1 MYVKQFNV
9 NGFKNLK
16 NISFQPDS
24 RYNIIIGDNAQG
36 KTNLIEAIYMATGC
50 KSFRGSKYNDCIE
63 VNSQKFTI
71 DMTFADSRRDQ
82 KLLYEA
88 IKSGYAIKKEVTLN
102 GVKSQPTTLFDTFK
116 CIYFTPFDI
125 ELIRSGPD
133 KRRTFVDMAAC
144 QINPTFLKHI
154 VRHEN
159 LMGHINSLLKKIM
172 RQKADFN
179 ELEPFFSQECKVGA
193 VLSFMRN
200 DYIKKL
206 NVACQDIYSK
216 ITDGKETLT
225 VEYDS
230 DAFFETDFEK
240 PFGEDMHQIYYMKM
254 KSSITSDIARG
265 YTNRGLNHDNVIIKI
280 NGMPAKEFGSQGQ
293 IKSATLAIK
302 LAQAEIYSRKIKE
315 PPVILLDDVMGE
327 LDEKR
332 QRLVYDLIQDK
343 QVFITTPNISSLL
356 SKIDAKV
363 YQMKDGRIYEL

>member
-1 MYVKQFNV
+1 MYIKSFNV

-16 NISFQPDS
+16 EVSFQPDS

-36 KTNLIEAIYMATGC
+36 KTNLIEAIYMSTGC
-50 KSFRGSKYNDCIE
+50 KSFRGSKFNDCIE

-82 KLLYEA
+82 KILYEA
-88 IKSGYAIKKEVTLN
+88 IKSGYNTKKEVIIN

-116 CIYFTPFDI
+116 CIYFTPLDI
-125 ELIRSGPD
+125 EIIRSGPD

-144 QINPTFLKHI
+144 QMNPTFLKHI

-159 LMGHINSLLKKIM
+159 LMGHINTLLKRIM
-172 RQKADFN
+172 RQKADLCD
-179 ELEPFFSQECKVGA
+179 LEPWLSQECIVGA

-200 DYIKKL
+200 DYVKKL
-206 NVACQDIYSK
+206 NSASQEIYSR
-216 ITDGKETLT
+216 ITDGRETLSI
-225 VEYDS
+225 EYDS
-230 DAFFETDFEK
+230 DAFYKEDFDK
-240 PFGEDMHQIYYMKM
+240 PYGADMQKIYYNNM
-254 KSSITSDIARG
+254 KSSLTQDIARG
-265 YTNRGLNHDNVIIKI
+265 YTNRGLNHDNVVIKI
-280 NGMPAKEFGSQGQ
+280 NGMPAREFGSQGQ

-343 QVFITTPNISSLL
+343 QVFITTPNITSLL

-363 YQMKDGRIYEL
+363 YKMKEGKIYEY